1 MRQVIPPRSS
11 PLRLAL
17 AVLGVALIAVVVT
30 RWVEG
35 PSVTGATKSGA
46 NVIVIKNFSFQPARL
61 TVASGTTVTVTNA
74 DRVAHTF
81 SSRDGSFDLGE
92 IGAGSIATIVLKQS
106 GTFKY
111 SCQIHPSMT
120 GTLVV
125 K

>member
-1 MRQVIPPRSS
+1 MTQMIPPRSP

-61 TVASGTTVTVTNA
+61 TVASGTAVTVTNA
-74 DRVAHTF
+74 DRVAHTL
-81 SSRDGSFDLGE
+81 SSSDGSFDAGE
-92 IGAGSIATIVLKQS
+92 IGAGKTATIVLKQS

>member
-1 MRQVIPPRSS
+1 MTQMIPRRSS

-17 AVLGVALIAVVVT
+17 AVLGVALIAVLVT

-74 DRVAHTF
+74 DRVAHTL
-81 SSRDGSFDLGE
+81 SSRDGSFDAGE
-92 IGAGSIATIVLKQS
+92 IGAGKTATIVLKQS

>member
-1 MRQVIPPRSS
+1 MTQMIPRRSS
-11 PLRLAL
+11 PLRPAL

-35 PSVTGATKSGA
+35 PSVTGAAKSGA

-61 TVASGTTVTVTNA
+61 TVASGTAVTVTNA
-74 DRVAHTF
+74 DRVAHTL
-81 SSRDGSFDLGE
+81 SSSDGSFDAGE
-92 IGAGSIATIVLKQS
+92 IGAGKTATIVLKQS

>member
-1 MRQVIPPRSS
+1 MVHQRWS

-17 AVLGVALIAVVVT
+17 GVLVVALIAVVVT

-35 PSVTGATKSGA
+35 PSMTSAAPSGA
-46 NVIVIKNFSFQPARL
+46 HAIVIKNFSFTPTRL
-61 TVASGTTVTVTNA
+61 TVAGGTTVKVTNA
-74 DRVAHTF
+74 DQVPHTLT
-81 SSRDGSFDLGE
+81 SDDGSFDAGE
-92 IGAGSIATIVLKQS
+92 IGVGKTKTIVLKRP
-106 GTFKY
+106 GTFTY